1 MFIVAFLPSRLLHFS
16 GDTLWQ
22 GEDDKKVVTLIRR
35 NKEVQVHPLTHSLQ
49 NLLCNLRFS
58 FNEDQELIQDFAVSS
73 NMCKLEVYGPYGP
86 DF

>member
-1 MFIVAFLPSRLLHFS
+1 MFIIAFLPSRLLHFA

-49 NLLCNLRFS
+49 NLCNLRFS
-58 FNEDQELIQDFAVSS
+58 FNEDQELIQDFTVSS
-73 NMCKLEVYGPYGP
+73 SMCKYVIFRNLGL
-86 DF
+86 F